1 MTKPTTSADPVI
13 SVSYAHMLSLVPETL
28 DLLQASGAFNRIA
41 DQLDRPN
48 MLRAYR
54 CILDQSRA
62 ALRPGPTDDE
72 ATSILQAHALT
83 QLSVQSCSYMCA
95 AAHAA
100 EYKNEPAQA
109 RQLAKTATLMYQRA
123 FSDERYL
130 RMSASL
136 WLPSVADFY
145 TKVSHLQPVQS
156 DTLVNQLYRALPG
169 NPQVAQ
175 IYAEI
180 KQHNFKPVGSNT
192 LQ

>member
-13 SVSYAHMLSLVPETL
+13 SVSYAHLLSRIPETL
-28 DLLQASGAFNRIA
+28 DLLQTSGAFNRIA

-62 ALRPGPTDDE
+62 ALCPGPTDNE
-72 ATSILQAHALT
+72 TPSVLQTYALT
-83 QLSVQSCSYMCA
+83 QLSVQSCTYMCA

-136 WLPSVADFY
+136 WLPSVAEFC
-145 TKVSHLQPVQS
+145 TNVAHLQPVQS
-156 DTLVNQLYRALPG
+156 DTLANQLYRALPG